1 MFYRMLRRERG
12 LAQAGLLRIRAATR
26 ENAPSDETNFVF
38 TRISGIRT
46 DIWAVRV
53 KGDAFHKVDPK
64 PVRLTAGPLGFF
76 HHNPVLIERRSMWS
90 GTSRVRSWFAITAV
104 SVNSHR
110 IWADCPFGQLSF
122 SPDGQW
128 IAYTI
133 YPDALSPGYRGT
145 NRRGRPENTS
155 QTERALREHIEAVK
169 AGKTGSLPKR

>member
-64 PVRLTAGPLGFF
+64 PVRLTAGPLGFSS
-76 HHNPVLIERRSMWS
+76 PQ
-90 GTSRVRSWFAITAV
+90 
-104 SVNSHR
+104 
-110 IWADCPFGQLSF
+110 P
-122 SPDGQW
+122 SPDRKK
-128 IAYTI
+128 I
-133 YPDALSPGYRGT
+133 YVVGNQPRSELVRDNRSVGEFTSYLGGLSVWST
-145 NRRGRPENTS
+145 
-155 QTERALREHIEAVK
+155 
-169 AGKTGSLPKR
+169 